1 MSTVSAMS
9 SALCPGGE
17 TRAGSLGLRV
27 NRGVESGKD
36 RHGQTSE
43 EAPPAV
49 MQHDSCH
56 AQASRARR
64 SNGQTQCLYATKTRS
79 HSKYQSQHLGNERV
93 PGQVQAPE
101 MLLLAV
107 LWAGSWAQ
115 DPGFQLRVQELVRV
129 QEGLCVAVPCSV
141 SYPAIGWIPSTPAYG
156 FWFKDQT
163 TTDSD
168 LLVATNK
175 PGQDV
180 QTQTQGRFQL
190 LGDARQN
197 CSLLI
202 RDVRMEDSALYFF
215 RLERGHYVR
224 YNFIQDKF
232 RLEVTA
238 LTQKPQIYIP
248 ETLKPG
254 HQVTPIC
261 MFDRTFE
268 ECPAPTLSWRGA
280 IVSSREARPRTSYFS
295 ALTFTPRPQDHGTKL
310 TCRVDFSRKGLSTE
324 NTVLL
329 SVAYAPKDLVIS
341 ISQTDVPALEPQGNR
356 PHLEVQ
362 KGQFLRLLCTADSM
376 PLPTLSWALQDR
388 VLSWSHPSG
397 SGTLELV
404 LPGVKAEDAGR
415 YTCRAENSLGSQS
428 RSLELFV
435 QYAPENL
442 KVMVSQ
448 GNRTVLENLR
458 NGTSLPVL
466 EGQSLRLLCVA
477 YSNPPARL
485 SWARGGQTLSPS
497 QPSDPGLLELPQIQ
511 TEHGGEFTCGAQN
524 PLGSQS
530 ISLSLSVVYPPQLL
544 GPSCSQE
551 NEGLHCSCSSRAR
564 PAPSLRWRL
573 GAGLLEENFSNASF
587 KVTSSSAG
595 PWANSSLSL
604 SEGLSP
610 GLRLS
615 CEAQNSHGA
624 QSATVLLLPDEKGFA
639 SKAFSS
645 GTFLGIGL
653 TGLLCLCL
661 ILIIMKALRKKW
673 TQAEVPAPAP
683 GETPRSRLSR
693 RSTLL
698 DYINVVPKA
707 GPLAQKQKAKP
718 SSPPWAPAPEAYPPE
733 PRKNQ
738 KELHLVSHNCPGPK
752 SSTQAPEAENNQE
765 EPHYAVLN
773 FPGLRPW
780 DTQRPKDAYP
790 EYAEIQCP

>member
-1 MSTVSAMS
+1 
-9 SALCPGGE
+9 
-17 TRAGSLGLRV
+17 
-27 NRGVESGKD
+27 
-36 RHGQTSE
+36 
-43 EAPPAV
+43 
-49 MQHDSCH
+49 
-56 AQASRARR
+56 
-64 SNGQTQCLYATKTRS
+64 
-79 HSKYQSQHLGNERV
+79 
-93 PGQVQAPE
+93 

-530 ISLSLSVVYPPQLL
+530 ISLSLSVVY
-544 GPSCSQE
+544 
-551 NEGLHCSCSSRAR
+551 
-564 PAPSLRWRL
+564 
-573 GAGLLEENFSNASF
+573 
-587 KVTSSSAG
+587 
-595 PWANSSLSL
+595 
-604 SEGLSP
+604 
-610 GLRLS
+610 
-615 CEAQNSHGA
+615 
-624 QSATVLLLPDEKGFA
+624 EKGFA